1 MEPFQLCVALGP
13 LAMYLVYLGLIN
25 LRRRPLLV
33 AGWREL
39 IAIGLAMSGF
49 VVVGPMRLFM
59 PEHAAVK
66 FGPTIWVLL
75 IAFYALCFTLAIL
88 MSKPRLVIYNLR
100 ADRLHGVLLEVARR
114 IDPSAAWAG
123 HSLAIPALGV
133 DFYLD
138 DFLTMRNVAL
148 VATGEAQN
156 ASGWRVLERELR
168 TALLQVSTP
177 PNPRAISLLF
187 AGGLLLATVL
197 YQIGSDPQA
206 VAQGFSDL
214 LRF

>member
-1 MEPFQLCVALGP
+1 MEPFQLCIALGP
-13 LAMYLVYLGLIN
+13 LALYLLYLGLIN

-39 IAIGLAMSGF
+39 IAIGLAVSGF
-49 VVVGPMRLFM
+49 VFVGPMRLFM

-66 FGPTIWVLL
+66 FGPIIWMLL

-88 MSKPRLVIYNLR
+88 MSRPRLVAYNLR
-100 ADRLHGVLLEVARR
+100 ADRLHPVLLEIARR
-114 IDPSAAWAG
+114 IDPSAVWAG
-123 HSLAIPALGV
+123 HALAIPALGV
-133 DFYLD
+133 EFYLD
-138 DFLTMRNVAL
+138 DYLTMRNVAL

-168 TALLQVSTP
+168 AALRQVPTT
-177 PNPRAISLLF
+177 PNPRGISLLF
-187 AGGLLLATVL
+187 AGGLLLATIL

-206 VAQGFSDL
+206 LAQGFSDL